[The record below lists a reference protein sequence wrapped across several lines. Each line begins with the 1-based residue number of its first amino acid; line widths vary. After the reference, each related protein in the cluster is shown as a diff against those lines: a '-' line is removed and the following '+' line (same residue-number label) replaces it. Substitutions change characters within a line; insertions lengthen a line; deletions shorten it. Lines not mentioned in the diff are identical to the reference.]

1 MQTKS
6 RKLKEDFWFWAI
18 FIALVLFAL
27 ISDWWKTNATLG
39 WTIILVVSAIIIFVF
54 IRFRSVRSKAGQVVK
69 STAEK
74 IIYDSTEIHRREPVP
89 NKMRKRVLERA
100 ENRCENHDCNYTG
113 IPEIHHIDDN
123 NSNNDP
129 RNLIALC
136 RNCHGDAHH
145 GNIIASQCRNW
156 VKRDYFQIKNNRP
169 NVRSN

>member
-6 RKLKEDFWFWAI
+6 RKLKEDFWFWVI

-39 WTIILVVSAIIIFVF
+39 WAIILLVSAIVIFVF
-54 IRFRSVRSKAGQVVK
+54 IRFRSVRLKAGQAVK

-89 NKMRKRVLERA
+89 NKIRKRVLERA
-100 ENRCENHDCNYTG
+100 RNRCENHDCKYTG
-113 IPEIHHIDDN
+113 MPEVHHIDGN
-123 NSNNDP
+123 NSNNDF

-136 RNCHGDAHH
+136 RNCHNDA
-145 GNIIASQCRNW
+145 GNGVITASQCRNW
-156 VKRDYFQIKNNRP
+156 VKRDYFQMKNNRIK
-169 NVRSN
+169 VRSS